1 MFVQQE
7 RTAICILIAVA
18 VAVIGANL
26 VLSAVGKY
34 PFASV
39 YSDRS
44 ADGELVR
51 LCGTIGNATVTKNGG
66 HLILFVDNVAVFIP
80 ANVAGAVSYTRGQ
93 NVTLYG
99 TVQTYRGEKEIIVAS
114 AGDIRLVP

>member
-7 RTAICILIAVA
+7 RTAILILIVVA
-18 VAVIGANL
+18 VAVIAANA

-34 PFASV
+34 PFASA

-66 HLILFVDNVAVFIP
+66 HLILDVENVPVFVP
-80 ANVAGAVSYTRGQ
+80 AEVAGAVPYAKGQ

-99 TVQTYRGEKEIIVAS
+99 TVQTYRGGKEIVVAS